1 MGPSSMDTEEAA
13 SRAAYL
19 SYLLRL
25 WQAPG
30 RGEPRWLASLEVPG
44 TGERQGF
51 SSLQALFTYLEARA
65 REDETSVERP
75 SASR

>member
-1 MGPSSMDTEEAA
+1 MEPHA
-13 SRAAYL
+13 RYR

-51 SSLQALFTYLEARA
+51 SSLQALFSYLEVQAQ
-65 REDETSVERP
+65 EDEAPAGRP
-75 SASR
+75 PASR